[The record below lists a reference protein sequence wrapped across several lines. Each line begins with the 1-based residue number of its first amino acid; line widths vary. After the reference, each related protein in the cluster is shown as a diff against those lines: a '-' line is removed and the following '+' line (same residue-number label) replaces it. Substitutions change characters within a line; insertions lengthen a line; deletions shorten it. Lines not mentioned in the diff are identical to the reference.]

1 MRGSAPPPRK
11 RRTSVPARDLGPD
24 GIHFR
29 QVGPIDRAPGE
40 RSSLGYSG
48 QWALKTVWG
57 VGYKFELL
65 GNKDTAAK
73 S

>member
-1 MRGSAPPPRK
+1 MERE
-11 RRTSVPARDLGPD
+11 
-24 GIHFR
+24 
-29 QVGPIDRAPGE
+29 PGE
-40 RSSLGYSG
+40 RSSLGYSD

-65 GNKDTAAK
+65 GSKDTAPK